1 MGMMEKKMETTIVYW
16 GNLGIMERKME
27 ITTVCWGNLGIVE
40 KKMET
45 TIMGFGIRLLGFGFW
60 GGKHTRYARA
70 RRSTMNSL

>member
-16 GNLGIMERKME
+16 GNLGIME
-27 ITTVCWGNLGIVE
+27 

-45 TIMGFGIRLLGFGFW
+45 TIMGFRIRLLGFGSW